1 MFTQFKLDPILLEN
15 IKRQGYEKPTPIQ
28 TASMPPAL
36 EGRDLVATAE
46 TGSGK
51 TAAFLL
57 PIMQK
62 LMAEPRGRTRA
73 LILCPTREIALQTNE
88 EAGKLGRG
96 TGLRSASVYG
106 GVGFEPQTKA
116 LRTGAE
122 IIVATPGRLLDH
134 MGRGNVNFRDLS
146 VLILDE
152 ADRMLDMGF
161 MPDIKRIISSLSQ
174 NRQTMLFSATMPSE
188 ILSLSNRFMKSPTR
202 VSIGRPSTPPKTI
215 DQAVYAAEQH
225 EKTSLL
231 LELIRAEDMDSVL
244 VFTRTKH
251 RADRL
256 VKQLSQSGLR
266 AACIHGDRS
275 QHQREEALDGFRRG
289 RYRILVATDIAAR
302 GLDIQGVTHVI
313 NYDLPPVP
321 EDYIHRI
328 GRTARAGASGKAI
341 SLATREDGE
350 ALRDIEMTL
359 GCDLPLSDAV
369 GLRTGARTGARPES
383 RTTRPESRT
392 ARTESQHARPAAM
405 AAQRAP
411 RAPQQRASQQRTP
424 ERRAATWP
432 DPKPASR
439 PEPRTGSR
447 TEPRRDSRPPRRDPR
462 PAPRSPSR
470 DGIPEYSN
478 VGIQIH

>member
-1 MFTQFKLDPILLEN
+1 MFTQFKLDPILLESV
-15 IKRQGYEKPTPIQ
+15 KRQGYTSPTPVQ
-28 TASMPPAL
+28 SAGMPPAL

-57 PIMQK
+57 PIMQR
-62 LMAEPRGRTRA
+62 LLAEPRGRTQA

-88 EAGKLGRG
+88 EAAKLGRG
-96 TGLRSASVYG
+96 TGLRSVAVYG

-122 IIVATPGRLLDH
+122 IVVATPGRLLDH
-134 MGRGNVNFRDLS
+134 MGRGNVNFRNLR

-161 MPDIKRIISSLSQ
+161 IPDIRRILGSLPQ
-174 NRQTMLFSATMPSE
+174 NRQTMLFSATMPPE
-188 ILSLSNRFMKSPTR
+188 ILSLSNHFMKSPAR
-202 VSIGRPSTPPKTI
+202 VAIGRPSTPPKTI
-215 DQAVYAAEQH
+215 QQAVYAAEPQ

-231 LELIRAEDMDSVL
+231 LGLIRSEDMDSVL
-244 VFTRTKH
+244 IFTRTKH

-256 VKQLSQSGLR
+256 ANQLTRAGIR

-313 NYDLPPVP
+313 NYDLPPIP

-328 GRTARAGASGKAI
+328 GRTARAGASGQAL
-341 SLATREDGE
+341 SLVTREDAE

-359 GCDLPLSDAV
+359 GRELPLSE
-369 GLRTGARTGARPES
+369 LRKRTIAPEQPIAELRR
-383 RTTRPESRT
+383 RT
-392 ARTESQHARPAAM
+392 
-405 AAQRAP
+405 RAP
-411 RAPQQRASQQRTP
+411 
-424 ERRAATWP
+424 EP
-432 DPKPASR
+432 D
-439 PEPRTGSR
+439 
-447 TEPRRDSRPPRRDPR
+447 
-462 PAPRSPSR
+462 
-470 DGIPEYSN
+470 YSN
-478 VGIQIH
+478 ARIQVQ